1 MSVLL
6 FRILILLLPPV
17 HANIMYTATTEEQLN
32 KQFIFT
38 EWLVLLFQCGIMA
51 AAALNTALLGKQ
63 EHAVLSLTWFTPG
76 TWLANHAFYTEGIK
90 EKRGTFFLMV
100 VSKTDQTVPSV
111 SSKLKLQHLKQNKNP
126 KKLFFLDL

>member
-51 AAALNTALLGKQ
+51 AAALNTALLG
-63 EHAVLSLTWFTPG
+63 
-76 TWLANHAFYTEGIK
+76 
-90 EKRGTFFLMV
+90 
-100 VSKTDQTVPSV
+100 
-111 SSKLKLQHLKQNKNP
+111 
-126 KKLFFLDL
+126 